1 MSTKIQ
7 SIRLGVLK
15 SGGVVYLDGKADA
28 FDNIVETRVD
38 GTQEWNGKYL
48 LEVKKRSAKPQKS
61 IKVQDRLQLEA
72 YLRLYNVSRGAI
84 VEEYNSNV
92 SATWIE
98 KDDDFWN
105 RCVSRVLSELE
116 KIGISKT

>member
-1 MSTKIQ
+1 M
-7 SIRLGVLK
+7 K

-105 RCVSRVLSELE
+105 RCVSCVLSELE
-116 KIGISKT
+116 KIGSKT